1 MGLFSQH
8 GSAWT
13 LSLSTSL
20 SGRYSWVW
28 VTLFSQLT
36 GGMASS
42 CTREGSGWTS
52 RRISSLE
59 GWLSIRTDCAEM
71 WWSHYPWKILW
82 NVWTWYFVLCFY
94 SHGGVWSKVG
104 LKHFGALSSLSSLPI
119 LLFSLTQDQY
129 TLEKVRPIW
138 NDCYCFPN
146 CTDCPKSA
154 QTSL

>member
-1 MGLFSQH
+1 
-8 GSAWT
+8 
-13 LSLSTSL
+13 
-20 SGRYSWVW
+20 
-28 VTLFSQLT
+28 
-36 GGMASS
+36 MASS

-52 RRISSLE
+52 RRISSLK

-104 LKHFGALSSLSSLPI
+104 LKYFGALSNLSSLPI

-154 QTSL
+154 QTSLLYHSSSTNNKKLSLRAALWQSGLRAGNGAGTVV